1 VELLPLRTGE
11 IELRSSLSK
20 NIRYQIFRLHIGFLV
35 KLYNGNRK
43 AKKGT
48 MLRFPQLHSLKTLQ
62 DLRMKKFFFTKRE
75 KEGKVFSPS
84 AQNGMYTYF
93 TLHKEISYTM

>member
-1 VELLPLRTGE
+1 
-11 IELRSSLSK
+11 
-20 NIRYQIFRLHIGFLV
+20 
-35 KLYNGNRK
+35 
-43 AKKGT
+43 
-48 MLRFPQLHSLKTLQ
+48 
-62 DLRMKKFFFTKRE
+62 MKKFFFTKRE